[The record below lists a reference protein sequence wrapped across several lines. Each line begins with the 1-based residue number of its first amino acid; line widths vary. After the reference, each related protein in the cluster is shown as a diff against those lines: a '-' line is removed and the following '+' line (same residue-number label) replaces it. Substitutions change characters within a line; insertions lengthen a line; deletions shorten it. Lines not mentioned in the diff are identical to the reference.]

1 MITNLQPAKAKPL
14 AYVLLLALLA
24 CVGGASSLHAQYEVK
39 SGVYNRL
46 SERVPEPNPNQIA
59 PIGPDGAPSGEPTIT
74 PQYSNVVEA
83 SANAGPVGI
92 DPEDADATVYP
103 SSASVTL
110 LNASVGTSFASGVP
124 RYFYGDEIT
133 PPTAIVSAEGTRMT
147 ILDPASFWRAEP
159 VRAGEILTNP
169 SGALA
174 VDYRSGEPAA
184 LGPLEEGTLATYYYS
199 PHARRVFA
207 NTPGNVEVTW
217 RSSLPD
223 PDTNSYIFYKERFT
237 VSSATSRPIRTIF
250 WTEKSFNGPRV
261 TIPSG
266 RIVTVN
272 PVYSNVFPETV
283 ETEYVVAG
291 SSQADPNAEAT
302 VVLRTLW
309 YEKANGIGELHAY
322 NKVGRILVEYLGA
335 LRGDGTHEFLGAD
348 IVSVEQ
354 SAQAKTLTVML
365 GDEIRPSPDEDLIA
379 IPVTSAD
386 SGEQVSYYG
395 SNPRPDGSLAY
406 YAERVNEIEDRVAFY
421 WLETQDAAIPSV
433 AGAPSGLAINWPK
446 HLNKYLQFWPDDVT
460 DFASYTV
467 GIGGSSSDSGTGLKF
482 EDGKIP
488 QIVYQDASSGDE
500 ALIDTISQRLIVG
513 LGDGGDQENR
523 ALLKFTGDNGGIW
536 YVRLLTQAD
545 ERDEFE
551 EGDGGAS
558 LNATAY
564 VGERIDPPSKNYS
577 LAGYIAKGELYSP
590 SAYIDPFAEGIPAA
604 EKGAIIP
611 VNALPEGGSSLT
623 VWWFKKVE
631 APSSEFADF
640 YTTAKVGHYSLAY
653 RESLTVAAESFDDGA
668 EGWSN
673 ATTSA
678 ISGTPGSFLGAY
690 GKTDLP
696 STEKTFFMAGNDAN
710 NATVSFTFHRLDSW
724 DNEIF
729 QVFINGNRVINQAFG
744 PEVVDTLSGT
754 SDFGPISYEWTIIP
768 VAGSY
773 KNYFGGGWSD
783 QAFDVRIIAT
793 AGNDPVASSMTI
805 GFGSTLNSGIIDES
819 FGIDDLVIEV
829 PLPQQIVMA
838 SNLGTGS
845 LASPIAAGTIYN
857 QPDPTLPGYNP
868 NEEHALM
875 QGGRGYAMRDDL
887 NLIDGTEI
895 GQSFT
900 SLPRVLLE
908 YTDPEDDRPAMS
920 VYEVLRESPTYR
932 FSYPVTAGTILS
944 APMPMPLLPL
954 ALDGNGEAKN
964 TEVFPE
970 GGYTD
975 VPSNPDAPD
984 SYTPFTFKDRKGYVW
999 VYRGP
1004 HGNPDTLDL
1013 PIVGPLVNTEF
1024 NTAGD
1029 PEIWSHTLNV
1039 DAIDV
1044 NNGVYS
1050 ATGQGDAQISTGT
1063 ITEFS
1068 GDEVPVIK
1076 VRFKAS
1082 ANQNLQLFWA
1092 NEDGN
1097 FSGARSLSASYQN
1110 VGEWEVVEFPVAT
1123 SGEWAGKTIH
1133 ALRID
1138 PVSGEVPF
1146 EIDWIRSHSV
1156 SPSLGMQ
1163 FYYTMREGFVFPN
1176 RSPQPEV
1183 GTPLPYLRTLDGEG
1197 GYVGDD
1203 PVTAT
1208 PLTVLYY
1215 PAWPENPPALAVGE
1229 TLALPKRGLPAVRGQ
1244 SSATV
1249 IYQQSI
1255 ANEGRESV
1263 VLHDP
1268 TRAKT
1273 VLINDSS
1280 VRLTELPVSLKTT
1293 AQNGKTYFQLAQ
1305 PHLQQ
1310 RFYFDPTL
1318 GDIGGLV
1325 LIGEFVDEIA
1335 GEDYLNLNT
1344 LSAADTHA
1352 LETLVDDADK
1362 DKAKWDAAIAALSTT
1377 METFMEN
1384 PASRGTYIV
1393 DSTKSVNVPSD
1404 QLPGVHDSDT
1414 AVDSYALTAPGKG
1427 SGYVTLL
1434 FADGE
1439 AFTPQGEPIAMQV
1452 IEVASELYQGDLKV
1466 ISASNPLDE
1475 QTSLRHSGDFA
1486 ASPENFDFEWAYAL
1500 PVDGMAPPIYSTQ
1513 MERVLGTSGSN
1524 TWYLLAN
1531 PEALPPAA
1539 VPYGETP
1546 VALEAFLEINNASYN
1561 PSAGFPGLMLKS
1573 VDGLTFA
1580 DSVPT
1585 QIIFSAELGP
1595 NDGFVV
1601 YVNDVPALA
1610 YHLPFGVGVPGNLS
1624 PEAPRAGLAG
1634 DGLSY
1639 QFELDRALF
1648 NTGFNDVTIAL
1659 YSSQTPSGTASG
1671 VDFRV
1676 NVPVKSDLVTVSGS
1690 PWIQPNGELTNSVV
1704 IGGSAA
1710 SPLGDPL
1717 LVFSDTYFTMRYKA
1731 KGSAD
1736 LVTGQDYSEWNTP
1749 VLVESWVK
1757 RVLDGINPFNQRQT
1771 DLYNNPVS
1779 TDVSILTQA
1788 GSRWEGDVALNIDT
1802 IEDFGLIEIYETV
1815 LNRVKRQSLDAGI
1828 TTDSVN
1834 STLLLVAGYL
1844 NDLYMTLGNEAWD
1857 DARNPTLQVDTDT
1870 SMEDVETARYSF
1882 EGQMASLMDETLAL
1896 LRGRDDFLSP
1906 GTTVAPSYNRLYWN
1920 YTNGINSG
1928 EPFYAVNY
1936 NITEQSG
1943 GPNADGVLDAADAQ
1957 WMFPQGHGDAYG
1969 HYLTAL
1975 KGYYKLLASPI
1986 YTWLPS
1992 TEGVSVLGQTVQVD
2006 YADERKF
2013 AAAAAALAR
2022 TSVDV
2027 LDFTARRNHVHGD
2040 EHGWENK
2047 WDGKYNSATGLTRYW
2062 GTDEWSSRASQGT
2075 YYNWVSANAILPDVD
2090 TEHEGIQKIDRTTV
2104 PELDELVT
2112 SANQIL
2118 ALSAGEQ
2125 AHLNPLG
2132 LAPEAMTFDISP
2144 SEMAAGK
2151 SHFEQIYERAVQ
2163 AALNA
2168 KGAFQLA
2175 GKMNQMLR
2183 EQNNNI
2189 DDYNAAVSRQE
2200 DAFEYQLI
2208 TLFGTPYAGD
2218 IGPGKLYAQGY
2229 TGPDLYHSYF
2239 IDRPSELVDV
2249 TSDVTVNFREPVNKD
2264 PFTEW
2269 SVDNVYVRLTEPGE
2283 YVTRTYRM
2291 SPFTLGQFSDTV
2303 TGGLGSR
2310 AQTGEIQSALL
2321 DVYEAQ
2327 VNLRDLS
2334 NTFSTLM
2341 RRFDRDYQLY
2351 SEFLTDFAAA
2361 NEEAA
2366 QKLDEASAMTKA
2378 SFALTTSAAGFA
2390 LTGDY
2395 IRALASASA
2404 EALPTSVGFSN
2415 DATSVGRMAAILS
2428 GETAGYA
2435 QGLLGLA
2442 AETKAALLEAAAADL
2457 EDQAQEYIDDYN
2469 FDSVEKQHVV
2479 EFERLYDEVLATAF
2493 DITRKLTDL
2502 QRANERVSKLYG
2514 EANHILSERETFR
2527 QRAASVIQGYRT
2539 RDLVFRELRN
2549 EELEQYKALYDL
2561 AQTYAYA
2568 TAKAYD
2574 YETGLLSSSEGDA
2587 FVDQII
2593 QTYSIGSWDGANPIE
2608 TGAGDSGLA
2617 SILGGLRD
2625 DWAVAEGRLGINN
2638 PDQNGTVFSLRQEL
2652 FRIRADQPTADDDLL
2667 WKQVL
2672 QQHIMSDVMND
2683 PDVAMYANNIQ
2694 KADGSAVPGIVIS
2707 FATTIEPGLNFFG
2720 WPLAGGDHA
2729 YSQSSFATKIFSS
2742 GLIFSGYVGMD
2753 PYSEGMPGASG
2764 PASSDPNALAAT
2776 PYAYLIP
2783 AGMDTMRIPPLG
2795 DTNQIHSWE
2804 VKDQALPL
2812 PKNIGGVEFSG
2823 TQFFTPQ
2830 GTLNEQLWIARKHQ
2844 AFRAVDDPVYFYSTM
2859 PAEFTNSRLIGR
2871 SVWNSQWK
2879 IVIPAYSLL
2888 NDEQEG
2894 LDRFVKSVSDIKLFF
2909 RTYSH
2914 SGN

>member
-1 MITNLQPAKAKPL
+1 MITNLQPAGTKSL
-14 AYVLLLALLA
+14 AYALLLAVLVG
-24 CVGGASSLHAQYEVK
+24 VGGISPLWAQYEVK

-46 SERVPEPNPNQIA
+46 SERVPDPNPNEIA
-59 PIGPDGAPSGEPTIT
+59 PVGPEGVPSGEPTIT

-92 DPEDADATVYP
+92 DSDDAGVTVYP
-103 SSASVTL
+103 SSATVTL
-110 LNASVGTSFASGVP
+110 LNASIGTSFASGVP

-133 PPTAIVSAEGTRMT
+133 PPTTIVSAEGTRMT
-147 ILDPASFWRAEP
+147 ISDPASFWREEP
-159 VRAGEILTNP
+159 VRPGEILTNP
-169 SGALA
+169 SGDLA
-174 VDYRSGEPAA
+174 VDYRSGDPAA
-184 LGPLEEGTLATYYYS
+184 LAPLEEGTLANYYYS

-207 NTPGNVEVTW
+207 NTPGNVEITW

-283 ETEYVVAG
+283 ESEYVVAG

-335 LRGDGTHEFLGAD
+335 LREDGTHEFLGAD

-354 SAQAKTLTVML
+354 SAQAKTLAVRL

-379 IPVTSAD
+379 VPVTSAD

-406 YAERVNEIEDRVAFY
+406 YAERENEIEDRVVFY
-421 WLETQDAAIPSV
+421 WLETQDAAIPAV
-433 AGAPSGLAINWPK
+433 AGTPSGLAINWPK

-467 GIGGSSSDSGTGLKF
+467 GIGGSSAESGTGLKF

-513 LGDGGDQENR
+513 LGGGGDQENR

-545 ERDEFE
+545 ERDDFQ
-551 EGDGGAS
+551 EGDGGFR
-558 LNATAY
+558 LDATAY
-564 VGERIDPPSKNYS
+564 VGERIDPPGDDYS
-577 LAGYIAKGELYSP
+577 LAGYIADGDLYSP

-611 VNALPEGGSSLT
+611 VNALPGGESSLT

-653 RESLTVAAESFDDGA
+653 RKSLTVATESFDDGA

-673 ATTSA
+673 ITTSTL
-678 ISGTPGSFLGAY
+678 SGTPGRFLGAY
-690 GKTDLP
+690 GKTDQP
-696 STEKTFFMAGNDAN
+696 STEKTFSMAGNDAN

-729 QVFINGNRVINQAFG
+729 QVFINGNRVINQTFG

-754 SDFGPISYEWTIIP
+754 STFGHISYEWTIIP

-773 KNYFGGGWSD
+773 KNYFGGSWSD
-783 QAFDVRIIAT
+783 QTFDVRITAT
-793 AGNDPVASSMTI
+793 TGNEPVAPSMTI
-805 GFGSTLNSGIIDES
+805 AFGSTLNSGIIDES
-819 FGIDDLVIEV
+819 FGIDDLLIEV
-829 PLPQQIVMA
+829 PLPRQIVMA

-895 GQSFT
+895 GQDFT
-900 SLPRVLLE
+900 SLPRVLIE

-932 FSYPVTAGTILS
+932 FTYPVTAGTILS

-975 VPSNPDAPD
+975 VPANPDAPD
-984 SYTPFTFKDRKGYVW
+984 SYTPFTYKDRKGYVW

-1004 HGNPDTLDL
+1004 HG
-1013 PIVGPLVNTEF
+1013 G
-1024 NTAGD
+1024 
-1029 PEIWSHTLNV
+1029 
-1039 DAIDV
+1039 
-1044 NNGVYS
+1044 
-1050 ATGQGDAQISTGT
+1050 GT
-1063 ITEFS
+1063 
-1068 GDEVPVIK
+1068 
-1076 VRFKAS
+1076 
-1082 ANQNLQLFWA
+1082 
-1092 NEDGN
+1092 
-1097 FSGARSLSASYQN
+1097 
-1110 VGEWEVVEFPVAT
+1110 
-1123 SGEWAGKTIH
+1123 
-1133 ALRID
+1133 
-1138 PVSGEVPF
+1138 
-1146 EIDWIRSHSV
+1146 
-1156 SPSLGMQ
+1156 PSLGMQ
-1163 FYYTMREGFVFPN
+1163 FYYTMREDFVFPN

-1183 GTPLPYLRTLDGEG
+1183 GTPLPYLRALDGEG

-1255 ANEGRESV
+1255 ANVGTESV

-1280 VRLTELPVSLKTT
+1280 VGLTELPVSLKTT
-1293 AQNGKTYFQLAQ
+1293 SQNGKTYFQLAQ

-1335 GEDYLNLNT
+1335 GEDYLNLNA

-1352 LETLVDDADK
+1352 LEILVDDADK

-1377 METFMEN
+1377 METFMED
-1384 PASRGTYIV
+1384 PSSRGTYIV
-1393 DSTKSVNVPSD
+1393 DSAKSVSVRSD
-1404 QLPGVHDSDT
+1404 QLPEVHDSDT

-1439 AFTPQGEPIAMQV
+1439 AFTPQGEPVVMQV
-1452 IEVASELYQGDLKV
+1452 IEVVPELYQGDLKV

-1486 ASPENFDFEWAYAL
+1486 AMPENFDFEWAYAL

-1513 MERVLGTSGSN
+1513 MERVLGTSTSN
-1524 TWYLLAN
+1524 TWYSLAN

-1539 VPYGETP
+1539 LPYGETP
-1546 VALEAFLEINNASYN
+1546 VALEGFLEINNASFD
-1561 PSAGFPGLMLKS
+1561 PSAGLPGLMLKS
-1573 VDGLTFA
+1573 VSGLTFA

-1634 DGLSY
+1634 DGLTY
-1639 QFELDRALF
+1639 QFELDRDLF
-1648 NTGFNDVTIAL
+1648 VAGLNDISVAL
-1659 YSSQTPSGTASG
+1659 YSSQTPSGSANG
-1671 VDFRV
+1671 IDFRV

-1717 LVFSDTYFTMRYKA
+1717 LVFSDAYFTMRYKA
-1731 KGSAD
+1731 KESAG
-1736 LVTGQDYSEWNTP
+1736 LVTGQNYSEWNTP

-1788 GSRWEGDVALNIDT
+1788 GTRWEGDVALNIDT

-1815 LNRVKRQSLDAGI
+1815 LNRVKKQSLDAGI

-1857 DARNPTLQVDTDT
+1857 DAQNPTLQVDTDT
-1870 SMEDVETARYSF
+1870 SIEDVETARYSF

-1906 GTTVAPSYNRLYWN
+1906 GTTTAPSYNRLYWN

-1936 NITEQSG
+1936 NIKEKSG
-1943 GPNADGVLDAADAQ
+1943 GPYADGVLDAADAQ

-1975 KGYYKLLASPI
+1975 KGYYKLLTSPI
-1986 YTWLPS
+1986 YTWIPS

-2027 LDFTARRNHVHGD
+2027 LDFTARRNHAHGQ
-2040 EHGWENK
+2040 EHGWANMY
-2047 WDGKYNSATGLTRYW
+2047 DGKYNSSTGLTRHW
-2062 GTDEWSSRASQGT
+2062 GTDEWSSRAFQGT

-2112 SANQIL
+2112 SANRIL

-2132 LAPEAMTFDISP
+2132 IAPDAMTFDISP

-2151 SHFEQIYERAVQ
+2151 SHFEQIYDRAVQ

-2183 EQNNNI
+2183 EQNNSI
-2189 DDYNAAVSRQE
+2189 DDYNEAVSRQE

-2208 TLFGTPYAGD
+2208 TLYGTPYAGD

-2239 IDRPSELVDV
+2239 IDRPSPLVDV
-2249 TSDVTVNFREPVNKD
+2249 SADVTVNFREPVNKD
-2264 PFTEW
+2264 PFKEW

-2283 YVTRTYRM
+2283 YVTRTYQM

-2351 SEFLTDFAAA
+2351 SEFLTDFEAA

-2366 QKLDEASAMTKA
+2366 QKLEAASAMTKA

-2395 IRALASASA
+2395 IRALATASA
-2404 EALPTSVGFSN
+2404 EALPTAVGFSN

-2457 EDQAQEYIDDYN
+2457 EGQAQEYIDDYN

-2493 DITRKLTDL
+2493 EITRKLTEL

-2568 TAKAYD
+2568 AAKAYD
-2574 YETGLLSSSEGDA
+2574 YETGLLSSSAGDA
-2587 FVDQII
+2587 FVDRII

-2667 WKQVL
+2667 WQQVL

-2683 PDVAMYANNIQ
+2683 PDVAMYANNIR

-2729 YSQSSFATKIFSS
+2729 YSQSSFSTKIFSS
-2742 GLIFSGYVGMD
+2742 GLIFEGYVGMD
-2753 PYSEGMPGASG
+2753 PYSEGTPGASG
-2764 PASSDPNALAAT
+2764 PASSDPNALSAT

-2783 AGMDTMRIPPLG
+2783 AGVDTMRIPPLG

-2812 PKNIGGVEFSG
+2812 PKNLGAIPYSD

-2830 GTLNEQLWIARKHQ
+2830 GTLNEQLWIPRKHQ
-2844 AFRAVDDPVYFYSTM
+2844 AFRAVDDPVYFYSSM
-2859 PAEFTNSRLIGR
+2859 PSEFTNSRLIGR

-2879 IVIPAYSLL
+2879 IVIPAYSIL

-2894 LDRFVKSVSDIKLFF
+2894 LDRFVKSVSDIKLFL
-2909 RTYSH
+2909 RTYSN